1 MITFDLILVLG
12 RKSIEIKMGIPCESE
27 AVPATVSP
35 VPEKGS
41 VLLKSKATVYY
52 KWEGHQPSGKP
63 GDLP

>member
-41 VLLKSKATVYY
+41 VLLKSKATV
-52 KWEGHQPSGKP
+52 
-63 GDLP
+63 